1 MKVQT
6 LSNRVYDYL
15 LPMILTGELAPGSSL
30 REVELANRLGV
41 SRTPIREALHRLAE
55 YGVVEMR
62 ANHGAL
68 VRRLGREELIHFHQM
83 REALEGLAAELACGQ
98 LSSADFD
105 RLEALAEAARDES
118 APGYFEA
125 FDRFDVELHSLI
137 GTRSGNPLLSREIVK
152 LHGLTMLIHD
162 QIERVLI
169 ATGRI
174 PVGERSEIRLMCWN
188 QHLAIMTALR
198 SGDPEACRRTMVE
211 HLRETC
217 RYKISL
223 IPPSGSPTDDR
234 SEGRPTPKSTA
245 RRGGWGPAAQN

>member
-1 MKVQT
+1 MMKVQT

-15 LPMILTGELAPGSSL
+15 LPMILTGELAPGGSL

-62 ANHGAL
+62 ANHGAV

-83 REALEGLAAELACGQ
+83 REALEGLAAELACGHV
-98 LSSADFD
+98 SSSDFD
-105 RLEALAEAARDES
+105 RLDSLAEAARDIS

-169 ATGRI
+169 ATGLI
-174 PVGERSEIRLMCWN
+174 PMTERSDIRIMCWN
-188 QHLAIMTALR
+188 QHLNIIEALR
-198 SGDPEACRRTMVE
+198 SRHPEACRRAMVD

-223 IPPSGSPTDDR
+223 MVPSGSPSD
-234 SEGRPTPKSTA
+234 EGSPTPKSTA
-245 RRGGWGPAAQN
+245 RQGSGWGPEAQN